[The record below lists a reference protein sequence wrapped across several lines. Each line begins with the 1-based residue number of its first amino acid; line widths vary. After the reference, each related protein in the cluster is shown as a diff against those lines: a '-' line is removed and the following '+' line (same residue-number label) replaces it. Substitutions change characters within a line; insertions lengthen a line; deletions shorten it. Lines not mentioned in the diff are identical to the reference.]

1 MLVPKVISDMTCSS
15 SASSGLFS
23 SHAVLRSLSRS
34 DLWVDFPSPL
44 TPHSEWAF
52 GQCGTGSKTLLLR
65 VWKRKHH
72 ETRLDMLEAFPQAVY
87 LKKPLF
93 SWGTDYPDDSV
104 PLCVPQICWAIS
116 ARHHRSCKAAQPKDT
131 LPKAEVITKVR
142 TELQKALHRNTW
154 LSLANS
160 HTSATTATLQPRL
173 QDPEVQESHYISL
186 APWLDWNSICSL
198 V

>member
-1 MLVPKVISDMTCSS
+1 MGWLHFQFSSVLTHYTAVGWSETAQGSHLSS
-15 SASSGLFS
+15 SLVCCYEG
-23 SHAVLRSLSRS
+23 
-34 DLWVDFPSPL
+34 
-44 TPHSEWAF
+44 
-52 GQCGTGSKTLLLR
+52 
-65 VWKRKHH
+65 
-72 ETRLDMLEAFPQAVY
+72 DMLEAFPQAVY

>member
-1 MLVPKVISDMTCSS
+1 MQKRRDFWVLSPKLNNDIIPSKAQDGCKPPCDCWDLNSRPPEEQLVLLTAEQSLQPD
-15 SASSGLFS
+15 SASFS
-23 SHAVLRSLSRS
+23 
-34 DLWVDFPSPL
+34 
-44 TPHSEWAF
+44 EIY
-52 GQCGTGSKTLLLR
+52 
-65 VWKRKHH
+65 
-72 ETRLDMLEAFPQAVY
+72 MLEAFPQAVY